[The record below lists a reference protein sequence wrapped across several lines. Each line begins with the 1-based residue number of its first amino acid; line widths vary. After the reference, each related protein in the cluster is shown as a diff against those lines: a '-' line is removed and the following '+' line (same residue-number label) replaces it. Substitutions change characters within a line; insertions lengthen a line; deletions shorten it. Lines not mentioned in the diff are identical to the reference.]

1 MKINIG
7 DYLIETDERQFV
19 VKINKTV
26 TDKKSENYGQQYVQN
41 LAYCTTLNSALKFI
55 PQQVL
60 RSNDEISIIMNK
72 LKQIEADIEALP
84 KPIKIE
90 VEKIVTKKEDENI

>member
-26 TDKKSENYGQQYVQN
+26 TDKESKNYGQPYVQN
-41 LAYCTTLNSALKFI
+41 LAYCTTFNSALKFI

-60 RSNDEISIIMNK
+60 RSNDDITVIKDK
-72 LKQIEADIEALP
+72 LEQIEADI
-84 KPIKIE
+84 KSIKI
-90 VEKIVTKKEDENI
+90 N

>member
-26 TDKKSENYGQQYVQN
+26 TDKESKNYGQPYVQN

-60 RSNDEISIIMNK
+60 RSNNKISIIMDK
-72 LKQIEADIEALP
+72 LKQIEVDIDSLP
-84 KPIKIE
+84 KPIKF
-90 VEKIVTKKEDENI
+90 K